1 MPVEGTLG
9 PLISDAPCP
18 AFTAGSRS
26 PCRDAKSVPCH
37 YFQIIDMK
45 KHPAPFARF
54 ATILLT
60 LLFLVLAWQLAG
72 CDSAGTA
79 PELTS
84 LPLPDPVN
92 PGNFSQHVSDF
103 NPLFP
108 LEPGLSTTIS
118 GVSPEGAETI
128 LWEVTDRKKLIQGVT
143 ATVVR
148 DRVWLEGELIED
160 TDDWF
165 AQDNDGNV
173 WYLGE
178 DVKNYR
184 DGVLTDRH
192 GSWEHGVDGAMAGII
207 MYANPRIGHIYRQ
220 EYYAGQAEDVGEVL
234 ATNETVQV
242 PYGTLTGCV
251 KTEDT
256 TPLEPDV
263 LEHKYFC
270 PGIGGVLEVDIAEG
284 GRRFE
289 LIDATLPS
297 SSQ

>member
-1 MPVEGTLG
+1 MNPSHSPSSL
-9 PLISDAPCP
+9 
-18 AFTAGSRS
+18 RS
-26 PCRDAKSVPCH
+26 A
-37 YFQIIDMK
+37 
-45 KHPAPFARF
+45 
-54 ATILLT
+54 T
-60 LLFLVLAWQLAG
+60 LLIAFLSLLLAAVVVG
-72 CDSAGTA
+72 CDSTSNV
-79 PELTS
+79 PEVTS

-92 PGNFSQHVSDF
+92 PNNFSQLVSSF
-103 NPLFP
+103 NPWFP
-108 LEPGLSTTIS
+108 LEPGLSTTITGES
-118 GVSPEGAETI
+118 AEGTEVI

-173 WYLGE
+173 WYMGE

-207 MYANPRIGHIYRQ
+207 MYANPRVGHIYRQ
-220 EYYAGQAEDVGEVL
+220 EYYQGEAEDVGEVL
-234 ATNETVQV
+234 ALNETVDV

-263 LEHKYFC
+263 LEHKFFC
-270 PGIGGVLEVDIAEG
+270 PDIGGVLEVDVAEG
-284 GRRFE
+284 GLRYE
-289 LIDATLPS
+289 LTEVTFPTS
-297 SSQ
+297 GQ